1 LISSI
6 QIPSNIQA
14 DMDLVEKNL
23 MSQADGYNPALNSE
37 VKLLISSGGKRIRP
51 LIILLTNRMLK
62 GSVEQIISL
71 ATAIEMLHTATL
83 VHDDL
88 IDGAMVRRGIPT
100 LNSKWSPAATVLT
113 GDFLFSCAAT
123 IAAHTGNLEV
133 IELFSTTLTT
143 IVNGELSQMFTSRCN
158 PSKEDYFNRIYAKTA
173 SLFETSSKAAAI
185 LSGAAREQ
193 IEKLSKFGYNLG
205 MAFQIVDDVLD
216 YTGDQG
222 KFGKPIG
229 GDLRQGLVTL
239 PMHYYIDE
247 NPDDQAVQKVLDGKC
262 ITDDA
267 EIEQI
272 VKAVNSGNAIHN
284 SFGEAKRFIRQ
295 AQEVL
300 ESFDNSIEKNL
311 MLDLA
316 SFIVDRNV

>member
-1 LISSI
+1 MISSI

-23 MSQADGYNPALNSE
+23 MSQVDAYNPALQSE

-51 LIILLTNRMLK
+51 LIILLTNRILN
-62 GSVEQIISL
+62 GTVEQVINL

-88 IDGAMVRRGIPT
+88 IDGATVRRGVPT

-185 LSGAAREQ
+185 LSGATRAQTEQ
-193 IEKLSKFGYNLG
+193 LSIFGYNLG

-222 KFGKPIG
+222 IFGKPIG
-229 GDLRQGLVTL
+229 SDLRLGLVTL
-239 PMHYYIDE
+239 PMHYFIEE
-247 NPDDQAVQKVLDGKC
+247 NPDDKAVQKVLDGKC

-267 EIEQI
+267 EIERI
-272 VKAVNSGNAIHN
+272 VKAVNSGNAVHK
-284 SFGEAKRFIRQ
+284 SFSEAKMFVHQ
-295 AQEVL
+295 AKEALV
-300 ESFDNSIEKNL
+300 SFDQSIEKNL
-311 MLDLA
+311 MVDLA